1 MLSTSGSPD
10 DAGTPRGS
18 STSATAMPPRDDGR
32 RPSYRRTL
40 RNRPFFFLWLAEMVS
55 QSGDYIF
62 EVALLW
68 LVLELTHSA
77 FAVAIIAAG
86 TILPGVILGPLLG
99 VYIDRWN
106 RRRTLIVTNIV
117 QGLVIAGLSGVVIA
131 GQANLTV
138 LFAIVLM
145 LGSGATTVRVATNAY
160 VPSVVPVVD
169 LPPANGLLSLSG
181 SLNRDRRVRA
191 GGRVRRPA
199 GCDHPH
205 RVRCIVLLC
214 RRRPAPID
222 TPSERRNGAR
232 SPFEP
237 PPISIG
243 TGGRFRLHP
252 HGTGSWSK
260 SSSSE
265 SP

>member
-181 SLNRDRRVRA
+181 SLNQIVGFALGGVFVALLGVTIPIEYDALSFFAAAVLLLLIPRA
-191 GGRVRRPA
+191 RGATEPEVPSS
-199 GCDHPH
+199 PH
-205 RVRCIVLLC
+205 RFRSELAEGFAFI
-214 RRRPAPID
+214 RR
-222 TPSERRNGAR
+222 
-232 SPFEP
+232 
-237 PPISIG
+237 
-243 TGGRFRLHP
+243 
-252 HGTGSWSK
+252 TGSWSK